1 MHNKSNPDSPVM
13 PKHPRKLQEE
23 GKQRKLKRKRKQKQ
37 VIEEPSSIF
46 RKRRRF
52 QLNNNLLVSRE
63 ESERR
68 LQVGW
73 LGLAFTLSLLCSLLL
88 LICSQTLHH
97 CEPFIFRPNIT
108 VPPNL
113 FEGYPVQ
120 HVALIYRPL
129 DNNVFSYSITNKITI
144 AQIYWITIK

>member
-1 MHNKSNPDSPVM
+1 M

-23 GKQRKLKRKRKQKQ
+23 RKQRKLKRKRKQKQ

-68 LQVGW
+68 LQVGC
-73 LGLAFTLSLLCSLLL
+73 LGLSFTLSLLCSLLV
-88 LICSQTLHH
+88 IIYSQSLFNF
-97 CEPFIFRPNIT
+97 EPFIFKPNIT

-120 HVALIYRPL
+120 HVALIYM
-129 DNNVFSYSITNKITI
+129 DGTVYDISMEEKISPSKKSK
-144 AQIYWITIK
+144 IKLKICLKLQ